1 MTWASGAAVAKPGD
15 VVRVVH
21 PTGTFDDYAGIGLFA
36 DPSLMAAQ
44 KGLPIRTP
52 VGRATVLS
60 AGGGTLTLDAAIAT
74 QSGDLVYLGDALV
87 GPVMEGDASRAL
99 AGLPG
104 YTFARVL
111 VDASGARNVPH
122 HRAVDIASDN
132 RIPPMASAATTH
144 AFSIPA
150 GCATATV
157 TATLVYRGIP
167 VTLARQR
174 GWAAKDAVVGTAT
187 ANVALP

>member
-1 MTWASGAAVAKPGD
+1 MTWASGAQAGKPGD
-15 VVRVVH
+15 VVRVVR
-21 PTGTFDDYAGIGLFA
+21 PTGMFDDYPGVGYFGS
-36 DPSLMAAQ
+36 PSLTPAQ
-44 KGLPIRTP
+44 KGLEIRSP
-52 VGRATVLS
+52 VGQATVLS
-60 AGGGTLTLDAAIAT
+60 AGGGALTLDAAIAA
-74 QSGDLVYLGDALV
+74 QSGDLVYLGDALI
-87 GPVMEGDASRAL
+87 GPVMEGDGSRAL

-122 HRAVDIASDN
+122 HRAVDVASDN

-150 GCATATV
+150 GCATASV
-157 TATLVYRGIP
+157 TATLVYRRMP
-167 VTLARQR
+167 VMLARER
-174 GWAAKDAVVGTAT
+174 GWVATDYVVGTAT